1 MLHSEECWGWH
12 TRCSPREDLV
22 CCTSLP
28 RFCPDNLFLLSAA
41 IPREKGWRGL
51 RTCVWGGGLIKEWC
65 LPCPTL
71 ALHCW
76 IAFVL
81 SLDLPFEGEL
91 LINCRLPDKSSQTV
105 PAPG

>member
-1 MLHSEECWGWH
+1 MLGVAHALFPQGRSGLL
-12 TRCSPREDLV
+12 S
-22 CCTSLP
+22 TSLP
-28 RFCPDNLFLLSAA
+28 GSALTISCLLSAA

-51 RTCVWGGGLIKEWC
+51 RTCVWGGGLIKERCERC